1 MLLNDASRDRPIGQD
16 IRRLTD
22 AELSSMCKVY
32 GLVVEPI
39 NFQNRR
45 MTERKLHIEMI
56 TERAKYR
63 AHQQFALE
71 CNMRV
76 SGYMRQVPP
85 PLPDYGFM
93 DVLPQN
99 SYQPMPPQTYWPSP
113 GTNLRSPP
121 PPSWSIQHRRD
132 RPDPVLE
139 PHQYLTWRQENRTSN
154 QRTADSEN
162 KFLGFKMP
170 FSLGAARDIRSRITN
185 SIKRFQGGAAENAKV
200 GIQNQPV
207 QKKGENVVHFDG
219 KYSHRSNYAKYP
231 EDYQEDY
238 QQDYQE
244 DYQENYQEDS
254 NEDSV
259 EKPTSSDRER
269 DTLSGTSEDE
279 FQEVGR
285 KDLSPKNS
293 YPYPFNF
300 RELQRQIVDAETENE
315 LRDYKS
321 FMSLSSVYHELDT
334 QVPMARTTP
343 SVDSKPRFSWWWQW
357 RAKAGDERIPEAE
370 RTTEQDLLQERELKT
385 INYLSEAPARLDDGV
400 VELMGRVE
408 LRDDSEEEVVLGDTQ
423 VAQGSRS
430 WMGFCRHI
438 FHLLCCD
445 HHGNLDPEK
454 LSCSFVCCC
463 MAFSVY
469 MGFKMLRY

>member
-16 IRRLTD
+16 LRRLTD
-22 AELSSMCKVY
+22 AELSSLCKAY
-32 GLVVEPI
+32 GLGLGPI
-39 NFQNRR
+39 DFQNRR
-45 MTERKLHIEMI
+45 MAERELHVVMI

-85 PLPDYGFM
+85 PQPDYGFM
-93 DVLPQN
+93 DVLPEN

-121 PPSWSIQHRRD
+121 SPSWNIQHRRD
-132 RPDPVLE
+132 PRERPDPVLE
-139 PHQYLTWRQENRTSN
+139 PAQYLTWRQENRISN

-162 KFLGFKMP
+162 NFWGFKMP
-170 FSLGAARDIRSRITN
+170 FSLGAAREIRSRITN
-185 SIKRFQGGAAENAKV
+185 SIKRFQGGGAEKAKV
-200 GIQNQPV
+200 GIQNGPV
-207 QKKGENVVHFDG
+207 KKKGKKVVQFDG
-219 KYSHRSNYAKYP
+219 MYSHRSNYDEYQDDYQ

-238 QQDYQE
+238 QADYQE
-244 DYQENYQEDS
+244 DS
-254 NEDSV
+254 IEDSV
-259 EKPTSSDRER
+259 EKPSSSDRER
-269 DTLSGTSEDE
+269 DTLSGSSEDGG
-279 FQEVGR
+279 QEVER
-285 KDLSPKNS
+285 KDLSPQDS

-300 RELQRQIVDAETENE
+300 RELQRQLVDAETQHE

-321 FMSLSSVYHELDT
+321 FISLSSVYHEFDS
-334 QVPMARTTP
+334 QVPMARTAP

-357 RAKAGDERIPEAE
+357 RARAGDERIPEAE

-408 LRDDSEEEVVLGDTQ
+408 LRDDSEEEVVMRDTRI
-423 VAQGSRS
+423 ARESRS

-438 FHLLCCD
+438 FHRLWCD
-445 HHGNLDPEK
+445 RHGKLDPEK
-454 LSCSFVCCC
+454 LRCSFVCCC

-469 MGFKMLRY
+469 MAFKMLRY